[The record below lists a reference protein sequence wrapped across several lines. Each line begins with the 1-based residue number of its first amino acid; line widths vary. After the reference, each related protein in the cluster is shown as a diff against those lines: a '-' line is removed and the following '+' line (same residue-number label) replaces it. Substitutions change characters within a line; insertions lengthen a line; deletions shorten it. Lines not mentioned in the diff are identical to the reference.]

1 MRILVVSNYFPPQYM
16 GGAGL
21 SAFNSCRG
29 LLQRGIEVSVLVVN
43 NRIPEPVDVQYRVQ
57 EIPVHKVTYVS
68 PLANHSLVQTFDPRA
83 YWIVAAEIRRVRPDL
98 VHVHNVSGSTLAS
111 FVACDRLDVPVVL
124 TLHDHWLLCP
134 NNMLYRGDGLL
145 CDPAQ
150 GTGDCKQCFRRYDF
164 WARVPRRRQVL
175 ARLVRNVR
183 LFVSPSH
190 KLVDLHVAAGY
201 DRRRFRVVPNG
212 TDPAPSRIPADPLL
226 REHFEERGRLRTLL
240 FAGAVVETKGI
251 QTLIEALPL
260 LMRYIDRFRLLVAGW
275 GNPRTLAALRR
286 FNPTAVRL
294 LGRVPFEEMRAL
306 YAAADLTVVPSVW
319 YDNSPM
325 VIYESL
331 LAGTPIVGS
340 EIGGIPELIRPG
352 QTGYLFPA
360 GDARALTERVIQHFA
375 LSAPERRAMRRRCAR
390 HVRSELSMDRHL
402 DRLQEVYDEVLGSGA
417 ALEPVG

>member
-1 MRILVVSNYFPPQYM
+1 MRVLVVTNFFPPQYM
-16 GGAGL
+16 GGAEL

-29 LLQRGIEVSVLVVN
+29 LLQRGVEVSVLVVN
-43 NRIPEPVDVQYRVQ
+43 NRLPEPVDIQYDVQ

-83 YWIVAAEIRRVRPDL
+83 YRIVAAEIGRVRPDL
-98 VHVHNVSGSTLAS
+98 VHVHNVSGATLAP
-111 FVACDRLDVPVVL
+111 FVACQRLGVPVVL

-134 NNMLYRGDGLL
+134 NNMLYRGDGSV

-150 GTGDCKQCFRRYDF
+150 SSGGCKQCFRRYDF
-164 WARVPRRRQVL
+164 WARIPRRRQVF
-175 ARLVRNVR
+175 ARLVRDVR
-183 LFVSPSH
+183 VFVSPSQ

-201 DRRRFRVVPNG
+201 DRRRFQVVPYG
-212 TDPAPSRIPADPLL
+212 ADAARSRTCSDPLL
-226 REHFEERGRLRTLL
+226 QEYHQERGRFHTLL

-260 LMRYIDRFRLLVAGW
+260 LIRYVDRFRLLVAGW
-275 GNPRTLAALRR
+275 GDPRILAALRR
-286 FNPTAVRL
+286 FNPTAVNL

-306 YAAADLTVVPSVW
+306 YTVADLTVVPSVW

-331 LAGTPIVGS
+331 LAGTPVLGS
-340 EIGGIPELIRPG
+340 DIGGIPELIRPG

-360 GDARALTERVIQHFA
+360 GDASALIERVIQHFG
-375 LSAPERRAMRRRCAR
+375 LSAPERRAMRRRCAGY
-390 HVRSELSMDRHL
+390 VRSELSMDGHL
-402 DRLQEVYDEVLGSGA
+402 DRLQAIYDQVLGR
-417 ALEPVG
+417 